1 MKAVFLDRASFPDQI
16 NFQTPASISEWVEY
30 KNTSPEQVIERIK
43 DADIVLTNKVS
54 INESAIQ
61 HAPNLK
67 LIQVTAT
74 GINNVDLA
82 ACEAHHIAVQNVAD
96 YSTISVPEHT
106 FAMLLTLRRNL
117 TLYLD
122 DVKAGKW
129 ADSTH
134 FCFLDHPIKDLSGS
148 TLAII
153 GGGTLGK
160 KVADIARAFGMTVVF
175 ADRKNGQSLREGYL
189 PFAEALRI
197 ADVISINCPLTD
209 DTKNLIGETEFA
221 QMKPS
226 CLLLNISRGGIVD
239 EQALT
244 DALHQG
250 TIAGAA
256 FDVAT
261 QEPMPKDHLLQSLT
275 QLPNFL
281 LTPHIAWASDEAMQT
296 LANMAINKISTF
308 LDSNA

>member
-1 MKAVFLDRASFPDQI
+1 MKAVFLDRASFPDQV
-16 NFQTPASISEWVEY
+16 NFHPPSSVVEWIEY
-30 KNTSPEQVIERIK
+30 KNTSPEEVVDRIK

-54 INESAIQ
+54 IDANAIQ
-61 HAPNLK
+61 KAPNLK

-74 GINNVDLA
+74 GVNNVDIA
-82 ACEAHHIAVQNVAD
+82 ACEAQQIVVQNVDD
-96 YSTISVPEHT
+96 YSMISVPEHT

-129 ADSTH
+129 ADSTY

-148 TLAII
+148 TLVII
-153 GGGTLGK
+153 GSGTLGK
-160 KVADIARAFGMTVVF
+160 RVADIARGFGMTVVF
-175 ADRKNGQSLREGYL
+175 AERKGRKPLREGYIG
-189 PFAEALRI
+189 FEEALGM

-209 DTKNLIGETEFA
+209 DTQHLISDSEFA
-221 QMKPS
+221 RMKPS
-226 CLLLNISRGGIVD
+226 CLLLNMSRGGIVD
-239 EQALT
+239 EQALAN
-244 DALHQG
+244 ALHQK

-261 QEPMPKDHLLQSLT
+261 QEPMPKDHPLQSLT

-296 LANMAINKISTF
+296 LASKATNNIAAF
-308 LDSNA
+308 LDSIA